1 MTALGDLRVPIETV
15 HSYTMSEEKSFG
27 FGFESFTPKAEEP
40 KVEEI
45 KEEVKAEKPKKKKAE
60 PKKVEAKAENIGK
73 PVVKKA
79 AEAEVLYG
87 ANKIRAKRAKRG
99 A

>member
-1 MTALGDLRVPIETV
+1 
-15 HSYTMSEEKSFG
+15 MSEEKSFG

-40 KVEEI
+40 KVEEV
-45 KEEVKAEKPKKKKAE
+45 KEVKAEKPKKKKAE

>member
-1 MTALGDLRVPIETV
+1 
-15 HSYTMSEEKSFG
+15 MSEEKSFG

-40 KVEEI
+40 KVEEV

-60 PKKVEAKAENIGK
+60 PKKVEAKAEPVKK
-73 PVVKKA
+73 PVASKL
-79 AEAEVLYG
+79 AEPQTLYG
-87 ANKIRAKRAKRG
+87 ANKIRAKRANRG